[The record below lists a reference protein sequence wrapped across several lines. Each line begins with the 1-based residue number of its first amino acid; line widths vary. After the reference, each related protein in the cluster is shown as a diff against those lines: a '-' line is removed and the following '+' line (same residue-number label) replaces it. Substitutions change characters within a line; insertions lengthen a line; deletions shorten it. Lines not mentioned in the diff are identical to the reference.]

1 MFAAAFAAARS
12 SLLFAEGH
20 TIGTLVNGR
29 ITLVG
34 ADQNTI
40 QRTEIGITAVIS
52 ALLYGTFNT
61 LVGVAIHYSLLLFLG

>member
-1 MFAAAFAAARS
+1 MFAAAFAAART

-40 QRTEIGITAVIS
+40 QRTEIGITAVMC
-52 ALLYGTFNT
+52 ALGNGAFNA
-61 LVGVAIHYSLLLFLG
+61 LVSVAIHNGILLSV